1 MLELAEPN
9 DTEKAMKLEGKRVVI
24 TGGSRGLGR
33 ALAARFADEGARLAL
48 CARSFDELNRA
59 ALELS
64 LRGSHC
70 IVSACDIADAAQ
82 VSQFA
87 NLVLADFGAVDVLIN
102 NASLLG
108 PRIDIL
114 EWTKSSWDRVIDV
127 NVNGLFS
134 VTRAFLPS
142 MVGQRAGSIINVSSA
157 LGNVGKKRWGAYAT
171 SKFALEG
178 FTQVLA
184 DEVRGSRVRVNSVN
198 PGAMDTDMRHAAYPD
213 EDRSKLKSPS
223 EVTDVFVYLASDESR
238 GTTGRCFD
246 AQEFT
251 KTHKEIA

>member
-1 MLELAEPN
+1 MQY
-9 DTEKAMKLEGKRVVI
+9 KAMKLKGKRVVI
-24 TGGSRGLGR
+24 TGGSKGLGR

-48 CARSFDELNRA
+48 CARSFDDLNRV
-59 ALELS
+59 ALDLS
-64 LRGSHC
+64 LRGSPC

-87 NLVLADFGAVDVLIN
+87 NLVLAEFGAVDVLIN

-108 PRIDIL
+108 PRVDIM
-114 EWTKSSWDRVIDV
+114 EWTKPTWDRVIDV

-134 VTRAFLPS
+134 VTKAFLPS
-142 MVGQRAGSIINVSSA
+142 MIGQRAGSIINVSSSV
-157 LGNVGKKRWGAYAT
+157 GRVGKQRWGAYAL

-184 DEVRGSRVRVNSVN
+184 EEVRSSRIRVNSVD
-198 PGAMDTDMRHAAYPD
+198 PGAMDTEMRHAAYPH

-223 EVTDVFVYLASDESR
+223 EVTDAFVYLASDESR
-238 GTTGRCFD
+238 GATGQRFE

-251 KTHKEIA
+251 KTNKEIA

>member
-1 MLELAEPN
+1 
-9 DTEKAMKLEGKRVVI
+9 MKLEGKRIVI
-24 TGGSRGLGR
+24 TGGSKGLGR
-33 ALAARFADEGARLAL
+33 ALASRFAQEGARLAL
-48 CARSFDELNRA
+48 CARSFDDLNRV

-64 LRGSHC
+64 LGGSPC
-70 IVSACDIADAAQ
+70 LVSSCDIADAAQ

-87 NLVLADFGAVDVLIN
+87 KLVLAEFGSVDVLIN

-114 EWTKSSWDRVIDV
+114 EWTIPTWERVIDV

-134 VTRAFLPS
+134 VTRAFLPT

-157 LGNVGKKRWGAYAT
+157 VGKTGKRRWGAYAT
-171 SKFALEG
+171 SKFAVEG

-184 DEVRGSRVRVNSVN
+184 DEVRGAGIRVNSVN

-213 EDRSKLKSPS
+213 EDRSKLQPAS
-223 EVTDVFVYLASDESR
+223 EVTGVFVYLASDASR
-238 GTTGRCFD
+238 GTTGQCID
-246 AQEFT
+246 AEELK
-251 KTHKEIA
+251 KTHKEIV